1 MSLYNLNYEP
11 NGLKTFQMIC
21 IAASAVEELWLQA
34 LAPDD
39 YE

>member
-11 NGLKTFQMIC
+11 NSLKTFQMIC